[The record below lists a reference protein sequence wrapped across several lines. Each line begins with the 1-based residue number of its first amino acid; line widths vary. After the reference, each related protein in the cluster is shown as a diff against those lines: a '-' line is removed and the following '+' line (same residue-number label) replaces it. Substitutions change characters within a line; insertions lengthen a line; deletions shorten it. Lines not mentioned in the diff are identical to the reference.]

1 MKLMALF
8 NTLPAAGEGATKAEK
23 PAAEGGLF
31 GAMLSLLQSVTTA
44 TPEGRDATAEGA
56 GADFLKLADPNLS
69 EGERDALLAQLAEE
83 LSLTLTPER
92 LAAAQATL
100 AGEGGAALRDGLT
113 RLAVMLEDT
122 GLGDTERAANLAP
135 LVAGLTAVLSAP
147 DNRAG
152 LRLAL
157 EGAGL
162 PEPVDADGQSLL
174 PTGDEIEAAD
184 VVALARAIAGATGP
198 QPAPAGAGKALDR
211 LAARLAEAQT
221 SQQAQAPRIDPE
233 TIEPLTRDLVEAL
246 TAPGEARTKSFREVI
261 AALTGAPDADSV
273 RFSPAIEGD
282 AMAASP
288 VDSLR
293 AYRTSAEPVPVA
305 QAARPE
311 AAVEPRQ
318 VLDQVRGKVSEDGR
332 IRVALRPEGL
342 GALEIDL
349 APDEAGRLQ
358 VTVRAEQASV
368 LTALRAD
375 RDGLVALL
383 RDAGHALDSSSLT
396 FADMGGQGGT
406 RQGQRQGAPQG
417 QGFSAFSG
425 EAPAEQDIDIPL
437 QVAAGGVDIRV

>member
-8 NTLPAAGEGATKAEK
+8 NTLPAAGEGATSAEK

-44 TPEGRDATAEGA
+44 TPEGGDATAEGA

-100 AGEGGAALRDGLT
+100 AGEDAAALRDGLA
-113 RLAVMLEDT
+113 RLAAMMEDAD
-122 GLGDTERAANLAP
+122 LGDAERTAMLAP
-135 LVAGLTAVLSAP
+135 LVGGLTTVLSQA
-147 DNRAG
+147 DARTA
-152 LRLAL
+152 LCLVL
-157 EGAGL
+157 EGAGV

-174 PTGDEIEAAD
+174 PKGDAAD
-184 VVALARAIAGATGP
+184 VVALAKAIAGATGT
-198 QPAPAGAGKALDR
+198 QHAPGAGKALDR

-221 SQQAQAPRIDPE
+221 SQRVQATGEAARIDPE
-233 TIEPLTRDLVEAL
+233 TIEPLTRDLVETL
-246 TAPGEARTKSFREVI
+246 TTQGDARTKSFREVI
-261 AALTGAPDADSV
+261 AALTGAPEADSV
-273 RFSPAIEGD
+273 RFSPAMEGD

-311 AAVEPRQ
+311 VAVEPRQ

-383 RDAGHALDSSSLT
+383 RDAGHALDNSSLT
-396 FADMGGQGGT
+396 FADMGGQGT